1 MLQLNDLYKTFNK
14 GTVNENNLY
23 RGLSLTINEG
33 DFVTII
39 GGNGAGKSTLLNLVS
54 GKIDPDEG
62 SIFLGGADI
71 THMPEFR
78 KAKSIARV
86 FQDPSKGTCP
96 SMTILENM
104 SLAYNK
110 GKLYGLSRGAS
121 KKQAGLFAELLSQI
135 GIGLEDKLHTKV
147 SLLSGGQR
155 QALSLIMSTM
165 TSPEL
170 LLLDEHTAALD
181 PKTSEVIINLTE
193 KIVTEKKIT
202 TLMVTHNMNHAMK
215 MGNRLLMMQRGRIA
229 IDICGEEKQNLTQE
243 KLLSMFEKA
252 GCGDE
257 VSDRMLLA

>member
-1 MLQLNDLYKTFNK
+1 MLQLSNLYKTFNK
-14 GTVNENNLY
+14 GTVNEINLY
-23 RGLSLTINEG
+23 RGLSLNVNNG
-33 DFVTII
+33 DFITII
-39 GGNGAGKSTLLNLVS
+39 GGNGAGKSTLLNLIS

-62 SIFLGGADI
+62 AILLNDSDI

-78 KAKSIARV
+78 KSKLMARV

-110 GKLYGLSRGAS
+110 GKAYGLSMGAN
-121 KKQAGLFAELLSQI
+121 KKQVSLFQELLSQI

-181 PKTSEVIINLTE
+181 PKTSEIIINLTE

-202 TLMVTHNMNHAMK
+202 TMMVTHNMHHAIR
-215 MGNRLLMMQRGRIA
+215 MGNRLLMMQRGRIVV
-229 IDICGEEKQNLTQE
+229 DVHGPEKQDLTQA
-243 KLLSMFEKA
+243 KLLAMFEKA
-252 GCGDE
+252 GCEDA
-257 VSDRMLLA
+257 VSDRMLLD